1 MNQMTEHTMTLPDGT
16 ELFYRAWLP
25 GAPTRKSLVI
35 FHRGHEHSGRVQDI
49 VEALG
54 LEDAAI
60 FAWDARGHGRTPGE
74 RGYAPSFATVVKDMD
89 CFVRHLCQAHDM
101 RAENMVVLAQSVGA
115 VTVAAWV
122 HDYAP
127 PIRAMILVA
136 PALEIKLYVPLAIPG
151 LRILLK
157 IRKDR
162 KTFIKSYV
170 KARMF

>member
-1 MNQMTEHTMTLPDGT
+1 
-16 ELFYRAWLP
+16 
-25 GAPTRKSLVI
+25 
-35 FHRGHEHSGRVQDI
+35 
-49 VEALG
+49 
-54 LEDAAI
+54 
-60 FAWDARGHGRTPGE
+60 
-74 RGYAPSFATVVKDMD
+74 MD
-89 CFVRHLCQAHDM
+89 CFARHLCQAHDM